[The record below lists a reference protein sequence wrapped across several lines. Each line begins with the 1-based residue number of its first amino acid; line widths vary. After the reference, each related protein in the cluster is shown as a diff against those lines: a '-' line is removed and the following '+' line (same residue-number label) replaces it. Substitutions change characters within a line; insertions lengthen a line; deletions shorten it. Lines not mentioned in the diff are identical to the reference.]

1 MLVEQ
6 YGKPDFRIRKDVG
19 NLVERMNE
27 CLKELLGLKIRKE
40 DEQKIKEMA
49 KKVLRKVEKILRMV
63 VETDTRE
70 FYTNI
75 MGEDKL
81 IFREGLLVIR
91 KVFGYEEGQEKY
103 EEYTIDEIDKLDA
116 DYVMGVMIQLPS
128 AFMDLAKMIKGTIS
142 YRKNVISYMQKLDRI
157 LSQYVR

>member
-1 MLVEQ
+1 MLIEK

-63 VETDTRE
+63 VETDTKE
-70 FYTNI
+70 FHTNI

-81 IFREGLLVIR
+81 IFRDGLIVIR
-91 KVFGYEEGQEKY
+91 KVFGYEDNQEKY
-103 EEYTIDEIDKLDA
+103 EEYTVDEIDKLDA

>member
-1 MLVEQ
+1 MLVEK

-27 CLKELLGLKIRKE
+27 SLKELLGLKIRKE

-49 KKVLRKVEKILRMV
+49 KKILKKVEKILRMV

-81 IFREGLLVIR
+81 IFRDGLIIIR
-91 KVFGYEEGQEKY
+91 RVFGYEDNQEKY
-103 EEYTIDEIDKLDA
+103 EEYTVDEIDKLDA

-128 AFMDLAKMIKGTIS
+128 AFLDIAKMIKGTIS